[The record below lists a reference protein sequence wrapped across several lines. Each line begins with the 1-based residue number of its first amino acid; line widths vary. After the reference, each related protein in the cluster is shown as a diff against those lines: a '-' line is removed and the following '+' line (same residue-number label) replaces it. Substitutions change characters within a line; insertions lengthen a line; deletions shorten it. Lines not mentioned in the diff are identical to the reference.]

1 MLQRQEL
8 LLDKAVNEYN
18 KLLSRYNDLL
28 QKQAAERQMMQSQ
41 ALLLASKDE
50 AMRALNGRVL
60 ELEKKNAS

>member
-1 MLQRQEL
+1 
-8 LLDKAVNEYN
+8 
-18 KLLSRYNDLL
+18 
-28 QKQAAERQMMQSQ
+28 MQSQ